1 MRFSATLALCA
12 APLALAGSLQLDL
25 MKRGG
30 AAVEVSSSSGS
41 GESKKGTSN
50 SNGGGNNVQISQS
63 STSITEVIVIW
74 VNNGGNS
81 ATSTVNSMANVG
93 AATAAA
99 AAATHTVSLWDSTHK
114 KKANVTK
121 GYGRWWH
128 KSCLHTRHPQ
138 RRSWRHGC
146 FYFHEHQPHSYPI
159 RFHYSL

>member
-12 APLALAGSLQLDL
+12 VPLALAGSLQLDL

-30 AAVEVSSSSGS
+30 AAVEVATSNSGP
-41 GESKKGTSN
+41 GESKKGSDN
-50 SNGGGNNVQISQS
+50 SKSGGNNVQISQS

-93 AATAAA
+93 TAAA
-99 AAATHTVSLWDSTHK
+99 AAATHTVSLQDSMHK
-114 KKANVTK
+114 KNANTIE

-128 KSCLHTRHPQ
+128 QSCLHP
-138 RRSWRHGC
+138 
-146 FYFHEHQPHSYPI
+146 
-159 RFHYSL
+159 